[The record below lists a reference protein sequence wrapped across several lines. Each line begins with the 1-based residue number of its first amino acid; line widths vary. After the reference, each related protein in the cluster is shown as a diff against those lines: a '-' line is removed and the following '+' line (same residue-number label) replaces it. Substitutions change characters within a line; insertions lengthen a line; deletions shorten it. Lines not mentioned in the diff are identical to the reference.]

1 MKAYLS
7 FASHVSQCD
16 DEKVEK
22 KLYSFVCIDR
32 WRFGGLR
39 GTQRPNMGAGVLQ
52 NTAMERRDGAA
63 LGNPYPRSSCA
74 CQVGVGRLQ
83 LQRIAVETTVRHA
96 AWSKQLP
103 TATRVI
109 WERAMGCRGA
119 PRHATSAARAARPP
133 AARIRAHAHHHVAKR
148 LYTLIVGPSCLN
160 TQASEVLSQAPRG
173 LENATNSPYGLEP
186 CLRILVRKQGL
197 K

>member
-7 FASHVSQCD
+7 FASHVSQPD

-22 KLYSFVCIDR
+22 KLYSFVGIDR

-39 GTQRPNMGAGVLQ
+39 GTQRPNMGAGDLQ

-83 LQRIAVETTVRHA
+83 LQRIAVETTLRSA
-96 AWSKQLP
+96 ARSRQLP

-119 PRHATSAARAARPP
+119 PRRATSAARAARPP
-133 AARIRAHAHHHVAKR
+133 AARIRAHGHHHVAKK
-148 LYTLIVGPSCLN
+148 LCHH
-160 TQASEVLSQAPRG
+160 ASWAPHVSTHKRARCSLKPHAG
-173 LENATNSPYGLEP
+173 SRMLPILRTDWSLAYGFSYGS
-186 CLRILVRKQGL
+186 KG
-197 K
+197 

>member
-1 MKAYLS
+1 MSSRFY
-7 FASHVSQCD
+7 C
-16 DEKVEK
+16 EK
-22 KLYSFVCIDR
+22 SSAACIDR
-32 WRFGGLR
+32 WKKRCAQAPSTGSAD
-39 GTQRPNMGAGVLQ
+39 PQ
-52 NTAMERRDGAA
+52 NTAMEQRDGAA
-63 LGNPYPRSSCA
+63 LGNPYLRSSCA
-74 CQVGVGRLQ
+74 CQVGVGRVQ
-83 LQRIAVETTVRHA
+83 LQRIAVETTVRRA
-96 AWSKQLP
+96 GWSRQLP

-119 PRHATSAARAARPP
+119 PRRATSAARATRPP